1 MEKQAQNKQ
10 SDKTQPEV
18 DIADKRLARLGI
30 AGWISWARASAYPI
44 NGGEKGPRAATI
56 VFSVYFSLSARLPRG
71 RGNDGTPSRCAVCC
85 VLCACTV
92 LPAQLCPCIPPARDA
107 APCSH
112 RSPSA
117 AINKLPLITAVIAEL
132 FHSSNYSSQPDPGYL
147 GWALSPKVA
156 PSQPRALIVPGGP
169 RMAAPGRGHCC
180 AHGAP
185 AAAWDPL
192 GVRDSV
198 PPRATPCDEG
208 EQGTGSRNRR
218 EERSGR
224 DKAL

>member
-85 VLCACTV
+85 V
-92 LPAQLCPCIPPARDA
+92 PAPSCPPQLCPRIPPARDA

-147 GWALSPKVA
+147 GRALSPKMA
-156 PSQPRALIVPGGP
+156 PSQPRALIVPCGP

-192 GVRDSV
+192 CVRD
-198 PPRATPCDEG
+198 RASHHGQPPCDEG